1 MRIRWI
7 PALVSVAVG
16 VGLLFGGWFTYEQ
29 LAVKGPL
36 EKAISKLPDVVKST
50 SSFENGTANVSLT
63 LAEGADLRTVYD
75 QLRTDGASVLKGREL
90 KLDVSG
96 AVSSEVLNKLW
107 STVLFDVAQAME
119 TKMYSQ
125 IPAALDKLAA
135 ANKGLTVNTEMDET
149 NVYVTLHKGEAVK
162 YVILPRTPATMEVW
176 NNATKI

>member
-16 VGLLFGGWFTYEQ
+16 ALLLFGGWYTYDQ
-29 LAVKGPL
+29 FAVKGPL
-36 EKAISKLPDVVKST
+36 EKAINKLPDVVAST

-75 QLRTDGASVLKGREL
+75 QLTADGASVLKGRDL

-96 AVSSEVLNKLW
+96 EVGSEELDKLW

-119 TKMYSQ
+119 TKTYSQ
-125 IPAALDKLAA
+125 IPAALDELVAA
-135 ANKGLTVNTEMDET
+135 HVGLTVNTEMDDT
-149 NVYVTLHKGEAVK
+149 NVYITLHKGEAVK
-162 YVILPRTPATMEVW
+162 YIILPRTPATLEVW
-176 NNATKI
+176 NNASKI